1 MLRCREEKGLRLH
14 QTSSDQILSGAQG
27 AILSHP
33 EAVLKDF
40 LLLHLPVPDPI
51 VAVAAAADHTVVAV
65 PTQAPPDLPVQDRR
79 VAAVA
84 EAVAAAVAAAAEEG
98 NPAYNKIST
107 TTITFILNKR
117 VQG

>member
-1 MLRCREEKGLRLH
+1 MPRCREEKGLRLH
-14 QTSSDQILSGAQG
+14 QTSSDQILSEAQA

-40 LLLHLPVPDPI
+40 HHLHLPVPDHI
-51 VAVAAAADHTVVAV
+51 VAVAAAADLTAVVV
-65 PTQAPPDLPVQDRR
+65 PTQVPPGLPVQGRR

-98 NPAYNKIST
+98 NPAYNKIFT
-107 TTITFILNKR
+107 TTITSF
-117 VQG
+117 